1 MTTKPQLILSALAL
15 TGLWLSPGAPRAATL
30 NWNCTSDNWATTTCW
45 SPNGTPTGADD
56 VYIYT
61 VMGANT
67 GLTID
72 TTTGAAV
79 ANTVTVDA
87 TAPTTVTVDQSG
99 GSLAAGWEY
108 VGDSGTGAF
117 TQSGGT
123 NTVTRSLYLGTWAGA
138 SGTYALSAGSLAAG
152 FEWVGTNGTGAFTQS
167 GGTNTVASTLYLGS
181 NSTASGSY
189 ALSAGDLAAGS
200 ETVGSSGTGAFTQSG
215 GTNTVDFSL
224 YLGSNSTGSGTYA
237 LSGGDLAAGSEFV
250 GYDGTGAF
258 TQTGGTN
265 TVATTLTLAVNAG
278 ASGTYNL
285 GGGTLTVGSLAKGG
299 GTGTFNFNAGTL
311 NFAGDLLLDA
321 TSLLDGNLVLTGVK
335 TLGVG
340 GTTTL
345 GGANTLTLDGGTF
358 STGSLANNGGFAFNK
373 GTFNLT
379 NDNLVV
385 GAGGLFGGSVQFGGN
400 QTVNVTHTTTI
411 DSGSVLALNDS
422 AFSSGT
428 TNNNGQVALGGVN
441 TNLGGGTVNNAGKIT
456 GSGQVSATLNN
467 MGSGEVRANAGDA
480 LVFSGTGNTSD
491 GRITL
496 LGGSV
501 DSPQGLTNTGII
513 SGRGVVATGTT
524 GATGLTNQGNV
535 AVSGTTDFIGDV
547 SNTGAGKI
555 VVSGGATAT
564 FHDDVTH
571 NGAEIRVSAGSQAV
585 FFGAVS
591 GAGAYTGTGT
601 VFFEGDLRPGNSP
614 ALVTVEGDMS
624 LGLLSLTTMELG
636 GLLRGAEYD
645 AFDVGGTLSLGG
657 TLDVVLFDLGGG
669 LFAPSAGD
677 SFDLLTATTISGT
690 FDSLAFPALGGGLA
704 FNLAYL
710 LDPNGIDIAR
720 LTVQAVPEPASMAL
734 VASAL
739 CGVIGLARRRRG

>member
-56 VYIYT
+56 VSIFT
-61 VMGANT
+61 VGGADT

-99 GSLAAGWEY
+99 GSLAAGSEY
-108 VGDSGTGAF
+108 VGFSGTGAF
-117 TQSGGT
+117 TQTGGT
-123 NTVTRSLYLGTWAGA
+123 NAVTSDLYLGYQSTG
-138 SGTYALSAGSLAAG
+138 SGSYALSGTGSLAADYEYVG
-152 FEWVGTNGTGAFTQS
+152 FFGTGAFTQS
-167 GGTNTVASTLYLGS
+167 GGTNTVANDLTLGGDWWGSTG
-181 NSTASGSY
+181 TGSY
-189 ALSAGDLAAGS
+189 ALSAGDLAANS
-200 ETVGSSGTGAFTQSG
+200 EYVGRLGTGAFTQSG

-669 LFAPSAGD
+669 LFAPHAGD
-677 SFDLLTATTISGT
+677 TFDILTATKISGT
-690 FDSLAFPALGGGLA
+690 FASTAFPTLGSGLA
-704 FNLAYL
+704 FSISYL
-710 LDPNGIDIAR
+710 PDDVR
-720 LTVQAVPEPASMAL
+720 LTVQAVPEPETWAMLLAGL
-734 VASAL
+734 
-739 CGVIGLARRRRG
+739 GVVGWKLRRAES